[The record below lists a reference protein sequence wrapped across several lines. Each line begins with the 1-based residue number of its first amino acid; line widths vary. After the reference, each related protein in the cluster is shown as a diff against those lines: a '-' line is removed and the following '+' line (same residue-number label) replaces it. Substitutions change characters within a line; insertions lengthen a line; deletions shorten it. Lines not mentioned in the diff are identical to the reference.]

1 MQTEARKSYLED
13 RFPRKKKLE
22 VLKSRDEKT
31 NLEILIPRVCFCRGR
46 GILEISFSSSLTLDE
61 KSRVLEANPRILTGI
76 EDNDNVFE
84 RNMLLEK

>member
-1 MQTEARKSYLED
+1 MVSRGSISSQ
-13 RFPRKKKLE
+13 KKLE

-46 GILEISFSSSLTLDE
+46 GILEILFSSSLTLDE

-76 EDNDNVFE
+76 
-84 RNMLLEK
+84 K